1 MPEASS
7 APPGKASFPGLA
19 AMRIGVFIIMAGAA
33 ATPSRMIGEGAET
46 APDGNDGIVYRL
58 GFQDLSAGIFKTAA
72 AAVATAAEQDVN
84 RAPIPDLPGTSGI
97 RRGRGRARP
106 DAPIGGFGGPPR
118 FTEILGA
125 KRLTNTKG
133 P

>member
-46 APDGNDGIVYRL
+46 GPDGNDGIVYRL

-72 AAVATAAEQDVN
+72 AAVEQDVN
-84 RAPIPDLPGTSGI
+84 RAPIRDLPGTSGI

>member
-1 MPEASS
+1 
-7 APPGKASFPGLA
+7 
-19 AMRIGVFIIMAGAA
+19 MRIGVFIIMAGTAA
-33 ATPSRMIGEGAET
+33 APSRMIGEGAET
-46 APDGNDGIVYRL
+46 GPDSNDGIVYRL

-72 AAVATAAEQDVN
+72 AAAEQDVN
-84 RAPIPDLPGTSGI
+84 RAPIRDLPGASGI

-118 FTEILGA
+118 FTENLGA